1 MSRIWAVLLL
11 LTLASPAGAQ
21 NRVDILRAGQGVGE
35 QTDQGFVR
43 RLKGN
48 VLLRSGETT
57 IACDSA
63 IHYVD
68 KNELY
73 AYGRIRIT
81 TERDVITSRYLFYNT
96 RTEES
101 RLTGG
106 VVITRDSTVLRS
118 ATADYAFKTETAV
131 FTDPIELEDGAS
143 TLKAQRGTYY
153 AEIDSAKLFGQ
164 VQLADSTY
172 YLEADSLFT
181 NRKSE
186 TYRLLGR
193 VFLHDLDEDT
203 KISGAYVEADST
215 GRRLIRG
222 QALVQQVDS
231 AATDTTFLSAGS
243 ILVLRNGDHRTIH
256 ATDDVRYWSA
266 DYATRSDTLHVME
279 ADSVTFLRGGPT
291 AWHKEIQLSGER
303 IDLRFRDDQL
313 ERILATGKPTAAQRD
328 TTLDRLNQMKA
339 DTLTVRFEDG
349 EVSELE
355 LAPTGTILVHNKK
368 DDDQPD
374 GAIEMSAAHI
384 TIRFADGEA
393 TDVDARSGIR
403 GRFLEEGAEAA
414 TFRLPEI
421 RWEPERRPGRPE
433 TAPAPRFV
441 RPSPPPRSPS

>member
-1 MSRIWAVLLL
+1 MMRLCVVICLILA
-11 LTLASPAGAQ
+11 ASPSSAQ
-21 NRVDILRAGQGVGE
+21 NRVDILRAGQGIGE

-81 TERDVITSRYLFYNT
+81 TKRDVITSRFLFYNT

-106 VVITRDSTVLRS
+106 VVITRDSTILRS
-118 ATADYAFKTETAV
+118 ATADYAFKSETAV
-131 FTDPIELEDGAS
+131 FTDPIELEDGNS
-143 TLKAQRGTYY
+143 TLKALRGTYF
-153 AEIDSAKLFGQ
+153 AEIDSAKLFGR

-186 TYRLLGR
+186 THRLLGQ
-193 VFLHDLDEDT
+193 VYLHDLKEDT
-203 KISGAYVEADST
+203 KIIGAYVEADST
-215 GRRLIRG
+215 GRRWIRG
-222 QALVQQVDS
+222 RALIQQVDS
-231 AATDTTFLSAGS
+231 AATDTTFLRAES
-243 ILVLRNGDHRTIH
+243 ILVLRDGDHRTIH
-256 ATDDVRYWSA
+256 ALRDVRYWSA
-266 DYATRSDTLHVME
+266 DYATWSDTLLVME
-279 ADSVTFLRGGPT
+279 ADSVSHLRGNPS
-291 AWHKEIQLSGER
+291 AWHKKIQLSGDR
-303 IDLRFRDDQL
+303 IDLRFRDEKL
-313 ERILATGKPTAAQRD
+313 ETILATGKPTAAQMD
-328 TTLDRLNQMKA
+328 TTIGRLNQMKA
-339 DTLTVRFEDG
+339 DTLLVRFTAG
-349 EVSELE
+349 EVASVH
-355 LAPTGTILVHNKK
+355 LAPAGTILVHNKK

-374 GAIEMSAAHI
+374 GAIEMSATRI

-393 TDVDARSGIR
+393 SDVDARIGIR
-403 GRFLEEGAEAA
+403 GRFLEEGPDVPA
-414 TFRLPEI
+414 FRLPDI

-433 TAPAPRFV
+433 TTPAPRFIQ
-441 RPSPPPRSPS
+441 PQPQRSPS

>member
-1 MSRIWAVLLL
+1 MRRLFAALIA
-11 LTLASPAGAQ
+11 LTLVLPAMAQ
-21 NRVDILRAGQGVGE
+21 NRVDILRAGQGIGE

-68 KNELY
+68 RNELY

-106 VVITRDSTVLRS
+106 VVITRDSTILRS

-131 FTDPIELEDGAS
+131 FRDPIELEDGKS
-143 TLKAQRGTYY
+143 TLKALRGTYY

-172 YLEADSLFT
+172 TLEADSLFT

-186 TYRLLGR
+186 SHRLLGR
-193 VFLHDLDEDT
+193 VFLHDLKEDT
-203 KISGAYVEADST
+203 KIIGDYVEADST

-222 QALVQQVDS
+222 RALIQQVDS
-231 AATDTTFLSAGS
+231 AATDTTFLSAES
-243 ILVLRNGDHRTIH
+243 ILVLRDGDHRTIH
-256 ATDDVRYWSA
+256 AVQDVRYWSA
-266 DYATRSDTLHVME
+266 DYATRSDTLRVME
-279 ADSVTFLRGGPT
+279 ADSVSHLRGNPS
-291 AWHKEIQLSGER
+291 AWHKEIQLSGDR
-303 IDLRFRDDQL
+303 IDLRFRDEKL
-313 ERILATGKPTAAQRD
+313 ETILATGKPTAAQMD
-328 TTLDRLNQMKA
+328 TTLRRLNQMKA
-339 DTLTVRFEDG
+339 DTLLVRFTDG
-349 EVSELE
+349 EVASVH

-368 DDDQPD
+368 EDEQPD
-374 GAIEMSAAHI
+374 GAIEMSAARI
-384 TIRFADGEA
+384 TIRFTDGEA
-393 TDVDARSGIR
+393 SDVDARIGIR
-403 GRFLEEGAEAA
+403 GRFLEEGPEVP
-414 TFRLPEI
+414 TFRLPEM

-433 TAPAPRFV
+433 TTPAPRFV
-441 RPSPPPRSPS
+441 NPPQPQRSPS

>member
-1 MSRIWAVLLL
+1 MIRICLVVILLAMAVPSL
-11 LTLASPAGAQ
+11 AQ
-21 NRVDILRAGQGVGE
+21 NRVEILRAGQGIGE

-81 TERDVITSRYLFYNT
+81 TKQDVITSRYLFYNT

-106 VVITRDSTVLRS
+106 VVITRDSTILRS
-118 ATADYAFKTETAV
+118 ATADYAFKSETAV
-131 FTDPIELEDGAS
+131 FTDPIEMEDGNS
-143 TLKAQRGTYY
+143 TLKALHGTYY
-153 AEIDSAKLFGQ
+153 AEIDSAKLFGH

-186 TYRLLGR
+186 SYRLHGR
-193 VFLHDLDEDT
+193 VFLHDRKEDT
-203 KISGAYVEADST
+203 KLTGAYVEADST

-222 QALVQQVDS
+222 QALIQQVDS
-231 AATDTTFLSAGS
+231 SATDTTFLSAES
-243 ILVLRNGDHRTIH
+243 ILVLRDGDHRTIH
-256 ATDDVRYWSA
+256 AVHDVRYWSA
-266 DYATRSDTLHVME
+266 DYATLSDTLLVME
-279 ADSVTFLRGGPT
+279 ADSVSLLRGTPS
-291 AWHKEIQLSGER
+291 AWHREIHLSGDR
-303 IDLRFRDDQL
+303 IDLRFHDEKL
-313 ERILATGKPTAAQRD
+313 ETILATGKPTAAQMD
-328 TTLDRLNQMKA
+328 TTVRRLNQMKA
-339 DTLTVRFEDG
+339 DTLLVRFVDG
-349 EVSELE
+349 EVASVQM
-355 LAPTGTILVHNKK
+355 APTGTILVHNKK
-368 DDDQPD
+368 DDEQPD
-374 GAIEMSAAHI
+374 GAIEMSAARI
-384 TIRFADGEA
+384 TIRFTDGEA
-393 TDVDARSGIR
+393 SDVDARIGVR
-403 GRFLEEGAEAA
+403 GRFLEEGPEVQ

-433 TAPAPRFV
+433 TTPAPRFV
-441 RPSPPPRSPS
+441 NQPQPQRSPS